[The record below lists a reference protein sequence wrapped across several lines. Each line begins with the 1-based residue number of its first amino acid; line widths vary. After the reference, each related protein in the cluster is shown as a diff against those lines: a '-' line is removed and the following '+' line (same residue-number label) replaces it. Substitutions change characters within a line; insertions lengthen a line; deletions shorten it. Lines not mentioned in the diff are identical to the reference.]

1 MNHSNETLTVDFPET
16 LQQSGIDQTYIK
28 EAVAAVSYYNGRLS
42 EKEACDLLNVS
53 RRTFEEMILP
63 KFGLS
68 LLGGKDEDVEIEV
81 RDL

>member
-1 MNHSNETLTVDFPET
+1 MNNSNGTLTVDFPET
-16 LQQSGIDQTYIK
+16 VQQSGIDQNYIK
-28 EAVAAVSYYNGRLS
+28 EAVAAVSYYNGTLS
-42 EKEACDLLNVS
+42 EKEACDLIHVS

-68 LLGGKDEDVEIEV
+68 LLGGKNEDVEIET